1 MLYIL
6 KFLFIDNAIIVIFRR
21 TSALRGHVLK
31 YFGVE
36 CHDGFFLQVVQQ
48 QQQMGGYSKIFK
60 SGDSMW
66 KAYGFYCTN
75 FSTFLKSCIFSKW
88 NIKEE
93 IWLQKIICL
102 CLFYLSILVAGI
114 QVIDMLSF
122 SSVPIP
128 IFIFCEYNS

>member
-1 MLYIL
+1 M
-6 KFLFIDNAIIVIFRR
+6 FIDNAVIVIFRR
-21 TSALRGHVLK
+21 MSALRWHVLK
-31 YFGVE
+31 HFGVE
-36 CHDGFFLQVVQQ
+36 CHDGCFLQVVQQ
-48 QQQMGGYSKIFK
+48 QQQQGGWSKICK
-60 SGDSMW
+60 SGDCMW
-66 KAYGFYCTN
+66 NTYGFYCTD

-93 IWLQKIICL
+93 MWLQKIISL

-128 IFIFCEYNS
+128 IFIFFEYNS